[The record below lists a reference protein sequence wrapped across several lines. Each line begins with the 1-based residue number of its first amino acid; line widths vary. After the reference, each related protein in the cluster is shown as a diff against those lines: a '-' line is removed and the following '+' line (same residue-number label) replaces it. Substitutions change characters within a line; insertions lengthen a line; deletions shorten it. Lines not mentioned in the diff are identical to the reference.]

1 MDKGQRIRLK
11 EKNAEDNWTLK
22 SNEYILKCSKCRKYN
37 TIFNTNNNNTNNTNN
52 TNSNTNQKYMNCS
65 FCGNPNY
72 IKN

>member
-22 SNEYILKCSKCRKYN
+22 TNQFILKCSKCRKYN
-37 TIFNTNNNNTNNTNN
+37 TICNTNTNNKIN
-52 TNSNTNQKYMNCS
+52 NQKYMNCF

-72 IKN
+72 IKNT

>member
-22 SNEYILKCSKCRKYN
+22 TNQFILKCTKCRKYN
-37 TIFNTNNNNTNNTNN
+37 TIPNTNSNNTNNTN
-52 TNSNTNQKYMNCS
+52 NTNQKYMNCS

-72 IKN
+72 IKNT

>member
-37 TIFNTNNNNTNNTNN
+37 TIFNTNNINNTNNTNN
-52 TNSNTNQKYMNCS
+52 TNNNQKYMNCS

-72 IKN
+72 IK

>member
-37 TIFNTNNNNTNNTNN
+37 TIFNTNNINNTNNNR
-52 TNSNTNQKYMNCS
+52 NQKYMNCS

-72 IKN
+72 IK

>member
-22 SNEYILKCSKCRKYN
+22 TNQFILKCTKCRKYN
-37 TIFNTNNNNTNNTNN
+37 TIFNNTNTSN
-52 TNSNTNQKYMNCS
+52 TNSNNNQKYMNCC

-72 IKN
+72 IKNT

>member
-22 SNEYILKCSKCRKYN
+22 SNEYILKCTKCRKYN
-37 TIFNTNNNNTNNTNN
+37 TIFNTNTNNTNN
-52 TNSNTNQKYMNCS
+52 INNTNRNQKYMNCS

-72 IKN
+72 IK

>member
-22 SNEYILKCSKCRKYN
+22 SNEYILKCTKCRKYN
-37 TIFNTNNNNTNNTNN
+37 TIFNTNNKNNTN
-52 TNSNTNQKYMNCS
+52 NTNQKYMNCS

-72 IKN
+72 IK